1 MIPYTISQGAKT
13 LINLEYRYPDSRI
26 NPDKGSSMNPDE
38 IRVVIASSSNL
49 FLEGIRRILQ
59 GERDIRTVA
68 EASNPKDIEK
78 HVTDLRPTLLFVD
91 NRMLNLDIY
100 DLLKLIE
107 RKSPNTRVILLGEQ
121 GEEQV
126 DSPNITYITKE
137 TGSSELISII
147 RRKKADESS
156 KKRSDDVKDRLT
168 KTELKVIELIING
181 YSNKEIASKLS
192 ISEKTVKA
200 HLTSIFMKL
209 NLENRYQLIVYGT
222 QLKRRA
228 R

>member
-1 MIPYTISQGAKT
+1 
-13 LINLEYRYPDSRI
+13 
-26 NPDKGSSMNPDE
+26 MNPDE

-91 NRMLNLDIY
+91 NRMLNLDVY
-100 DLLKLIE
+100 NLLKLIE